1 MYITIEKLFL
11 TFKAKKYR
19 IDPIDHDV
27 KWSISKDIGKNKKI
41 Q

>member
-1 MYITIEKLFL
+1 MYITIEKLSRL
-11 TFKAKKYR
+11 KRYR

-27 KWSISKDIGKNKKI
+27 KWSLLKDIGKNKKI